1 MRVNHHA
8 LDLSE
13 NYLFSEV
20 AARLRK
26 FQAENPERALLK
38 LSIGD
43 VTRPLAKPVTD
54 AMKAAAEEMS
64 HAETFHGYGA
74 EQGELF
80 LREAI
85 AGYYAQRGTQLDPDD
100 IFISDGAKND
110 LGNLC
115 DLFDADNTV
124 LLPNPVY
131 PVYYDTS
138 IMAGRRVIFA
148 DGTQE
153 NGFLPMPDASVHADL
168 IYLCSPNNPTG
179 AVYSKEQLAQW
190 VAYAKD
196 NGAVILFDAAYEAY
210 IRDSALPHSIYEIDG
225 AETCAIEI
233 NSLSKTAG
241 FTGVRCGWTVVPKAL
256 TADGASLHRMWFR
269 RTATKYN
276 GCSYIIQRA
285 AAAVFTPEGQQAVR
299 ADVDYYMENAR
310 LIKAALTAAGI
321 FSTGGENAP
330 YVWFRAPQGMDSW
343 ACFDRLLNGY
353 GIAGTPG
360 AGFGTAGEGWLR
372 FSSFGTRETV
382 EAAAAL
388 FADFAKK

>member
-8 LDLSE
+8 LELE
-13 NYLFSEV
+13 QNYLFSEV
-20 AARLRK
+20 AKRIRA
-26 FQAENPERALLK
+26 FQAADPERELLK

-43 VTRPLAKPVTD
+43 VTRPLATVITD
-54 AMKAAAEEMS
+54 EMKAAAEEMS

-74 EQGELF
+74 EQGEPF

-85 AGYYAQRGTQLDPDD
+85 AAYYQRRGIKVDAADV
-100 IFISDGAKND
+100 FVSDGAKCD

-138 IMAGRRVIFA
+138 IMSGRRVIFA
-148 DGTQE
+148 AGTKE
-153 NGFLPMPDASVHADL
+153 NGFLPMPDSSVHADI

-179 AVYSKEQLAQW
+179 AVYTKEQLAEW
-190 VAYAKD
+190 VSYAQA
-196 NGAVILFDAAYEAY
+196 NHALILFDAAYEAY
-210 IRDSALPHSIYEIDG
+210 IRDAALPHSIFEIAG

-241 FTGVRCGWTVVPKAL
+241 FTGVRCGWTVVPRTLQFEAP
-256 TADGASLHRMWFR
+256 LHDMWFR
-269 RTATKYN
+269 RMATKYN
-276 GCSYIIQRA
+276 GNSYIIQRA
-285 AAAVFTPEGQQAVR
+285 AAKVFTEEGLRAVHE
-299 ADVDYYMENAR
+299 DIDYYMENAR
-310 LIKAALTAAGI
+310 IIKAALNKAGI
-321 FSTGGENAP
+321 HSVGGENAP
-330 YVWFRAPQGMDSW
+330 YVWMECPHHADSW
-343 ACFDRLLNGY
+343 EFFDRLLHTY

-360 AGFGTAGEGWLR
+360 VGFGTAGQGWLR

-382 EAAAAL
+382 TKAAAYLSAL
-388 FADFAKK
+388 